1 MLTARSAW
9 NIPFPGARVL
19 IVMLGQSRGPLF
31 PINHILNFLKRK
43 VRLVTRLAS
52 SAD

>member
-9 NIPFPGARVL
+9 NIPFPGARVV
-19 IVMLGQSRGPLF
+19 IVTLGQSRGPLF
-31 PINHILNFLKRK
+31 PINHTLNFLKKK

-52 SAD
+52 SAN